1 MVARKLNSQFDVE
14 FIERVGVMRM
24 RPRESA
30 LRLMRF
36 EAREKA
42 RKVGDL
48 EAMIREFEVMAVDLD
63 RQITSEEERTGI
75 RDIKHFA
82 YSTFAKAAR
91 QRRDNLQLSVD
102 GLRAKL
108 EVAQAERD
116 LAAED
121 LAKAEAPDARD
132 SSPRTRRLGERNTD
146 ALAG

>member
-1 MVARKLNSQFDVE
+1 
-14 FIERVGVMRM
+14 
-24 RPRESA
+24 
-30 LRLMRF
+30 MRF

-42 RKVGDL
+42 RKVADL
-48 EAMIREFEVMAVDLD
+48 EAMIREFEAMAEDLD
-63 RQITSEEERTGI
+63 RQIANEEERTGV
-75 RDIKHFA
+75 RDLKHFA

-108 EVAQAERD
+108 ELAQAERD

-121 LAKAEAPDARD
+121 LAKAEAPEPRDAT
-132 SSPRTRRLGERNTD
+132 PRARRLGERNSD

>member
-1 MVARKLNSQFDVE
+1 
-14 FIERVGVMRM
+14 
-24 RPRESA
+24 
-30 LRLMRF
+30 MRF

-63 RQITSEEERTGI
+63 RQIANEEERTGV

-108 EVAQAERD
+108 EIAQAERD
-116 LAAED
+116 IAAED
-121 LAKAEAPDARD
+121 LAKAEAPETRD
-132 SSPRTRRLGERNTD
+132 TSSRSRRLGERNTD

>member
-1 MVARKLNSQFDVE
+1 
-14 FIERVGVMRM
+14 
-24 RPRESA
+24 
-30 LRLMRF
+30 MRF

-42 RKVGDL
+42 RKVADL
-48 EAMIREFEVMAVDLD
+48 ESMIREFETMADDLD
-63 RQITSEEERTGI
+63 RQIATEEERTGV

-108 EVAQAERD
+108 ELAQAERD
-116 LAAED
+116 MATED
-121 LAKAEAPDARD
+121 LAKAEAPEPRD
-132 SSPRTRRLGERNTD
+132 TAPRARRLGERNPG

>member
-1 MVARKLNSQFDVE
+1 
-14 FIERVGVMRM
+14 
-24 RPRESA
+24 
-30 LRLMRF
+30 MRF

-42 RKVGDL
+42 RKVADL
-48 EAMIREFEVMAVDLD
+48 EAMIREFEIMADDLD
-63 RQITSEEERTGI
+63 RQISNEEERTGV
-75 RDIKHFA
+75 RDSKHFA

-108 EVAQAERD
+108 EAAQSERD

-132 SSPRTRRLGERNTD
+132 TTPRARRLGERNPD

>member
-1 MVARKLNSQFDVE
+1 
-14 FIERVGVMRM
+14 
-24 RPRESA
+24 
-30 LRLMRF
+30 MRF

-42 RKVGDL
+42 RKVADL
-48 EAMIREFEVMAVDLD
+48 ESMIREFEAMAEDLN
-63 RQITSEEERTGI
+63 RQISNEEERTGVK
-75 RDIKHFA
+75 DAKHFA

-116 LAAED
+116 LAADD
-121 LAKAEAPDARD
+121 LAKAETPEPRD
-132 SSPRTRRLGERNTD
+132 TSTRSRRLGERSSD